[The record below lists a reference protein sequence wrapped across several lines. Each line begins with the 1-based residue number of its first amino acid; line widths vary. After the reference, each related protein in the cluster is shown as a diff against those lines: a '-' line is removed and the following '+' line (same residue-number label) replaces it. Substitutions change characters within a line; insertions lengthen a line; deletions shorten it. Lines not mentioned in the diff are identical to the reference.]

1 MAPSML
7 ICWGPFGKVVFDTF
21 GFSTLEGAP
30 ETITNNKTR
39 KYFSLILT
47 RLGGMQTHI
56 HKQTQTDSHAHTRR
70 HIFFIFIIV
79 NITIIIFIIITIIII
94 LSCVGSKSRKSGEA
108 LASKRLKPPMVY
120 FPTRPL
126 HPATYTHTFG
136 KLSCGKQV
144 SKSVFWET

>member
-1 MAPSML
+1 M
-7 ICWGPFGKVVFDTF
+7 VFDTF

-70 HIFFIFIIV
+70 HIFFIIIV
-79 NITIIIFIIITIIII
+79 NIAIIIFITITITIIII

-126 HPATYTHTFG
+126 HPATYTQTFG
-136 KLSCGKQV
+136 KLSCEKQV
-144 SKSVFWET
+144 PKSVFWKT